1 MAVVITVVVLLAG
14 CTYVIKKD
22 DGDYKEK
29 DWTSTTYVAST
40 YTNNAKVTNSGIT
53 TQASSEEL
61 WNKMDEA
68 GNNIQNYLDTPEE
81 LEKLMNAEIIT
92 QYPHIGKGE
101 LDGIIKFKRNKTD
114 GTSTDLKFIE
124 QAEFNQYVEDEN
136 ENVLDYFTLDDYG
149 NLMIA
154 VIDTKSEE
162 LVSND
167 GININ
172 SLDIKEINYGTLSE
186 ENKQSDGKYYK
197 KESIINKEL
206 INYKSAVQQYTMPFQ
221 YLWALLVVGEDK
233 EFVLELA
240 DLVENSE
247 IVIEIYDNI
256 TKSTD
261 VDVYSYNK
269 ETRIDKYVRLN
280 VDDDYGATGYATER
294 YWLSED
300 SPNANKN
307 YDSNYLAS
315 YEKSEEDYNIT
326 YTKVTEKNSIMYDV
340 TKADVWIVD
349 YSKEY
354 EYQEGNKEE
363 TEENN
368 KTLDNTDYILNEQ
381 TSTNSNDDSSLLE
394 DQEAQDFASEI
405 KEFIEENANNTDSI
419 ENEVDGNEDEEIEVN
434 VDVEYVE
441 LKHYDHKIN
450 VNKAST
456 EATISQKYVAG
467 NVINNPKVNNNN
479 NEINFVT
486 LLKKS
491 EYKGLR
497 QELTSEITSWFI
509 EILESNPDTVN
520 MVDLTKYLLYKV
532 TDNDYGVTNYDFKE
546 FSNVNFYNY
555 AGVYGNSL
563 QEKVWFA
570 LKELGYSDVSVAGAM
585 GNIHYESGGFNSDAV
600 EKSTGQGI
608 GLVQWSFGRRTALES
623 YAESKGVSWTD
634 EDSQIEFLIAE
645 IAGVG
650 PAVKFAT
657 LQMIAATYDGVT
669 YEASAWENAMTVEDA
684 TRAFGAC
691 FERPKESEYIN
702 SIEERIEWAEKYYKE
717 FSGLKKPDGEYTPIS
732 EDVVLGTF
740 KSDITGKTFR
750 IFNQMKIDGWRGL
763 CNNAAAITIASGYT
777 TDSNEKLIS
786 VANNSARFPLASGIE
801 GTKTFFNRYGLTAEW
816 STSDN
821 LNYMATLK
829 ANLLAKKYAA
839 IHVRSI
845 QYQYPYVGASGK
857 RWCSEKSAMHWVAIL
872 GYRCEGGRDKIFVGD
887 PGAGNTGWYDIGE
900 FSLTT
905 NGQFID
911 SIYYIWEK

>member
-40 YTNNAKVTNSGIT
+40 YTNNAKVTSSGIT

-221 YLWALLVVGEDK
+221 YLWTLLVVGEDK

-294 YWLSED
+294 YWLSKD

-349 YSKEY
+349 YSK
-354 EYQEGNKEE
+354 
-363 TEENN
+363 
-368 KTLDNTDYILNEQ
+368 
-381 TSTNSNDDSSLLE
+381 
-394 DQEAQDFASEI
+394 
-405 KEFIEENANNTDSI
+405 
-419 ENEVDGNEDEEIEVN
+419 
-434 VDVEYVE
+434 
-441 LKHYDHKIN
+441 
-450 VNKAST
+450 KA
-456 EATISQKYVAG
+456 
-467 NVINNPKVNNNN
+467 
-479 NEINFVT
+479 
-486 LLKKS
+486 
-491 EYKGLR
+491 
-497 QELTSEITSWFI
+497 
-509 EILESNPDTVN
+509 
-520 MVDLTKYLLYKV
+520 
-532 TDNDYGVTNYDFKE
+532 
-546 FSNVNFYNY
+546 
-555 AGVYGNSL
+555 
-563 QEKVWFA
+563 
-570 LKELGYSDVSVAGAM
+570 
-585 GNIHYESGGFNSDAV
+585 
-600 EKSTGQGI
+600 
-608 GLVQWSFGRRTALES
+608 
-623 YAESKGVSWTD
+623 
-634 EDSQIEFLIAE
+634 
-645 IAGVG
+645 
-650 PAVKFAT
+650 
-657 LQMIAATYDGVT
+657 
-669 YEASAWENAMTVEDA
+669 
-684 TRAFGAC
+684 
-691 FERPKESEYIN
+691 
-702 SIEERIEWAEKYYKE
+702 
-717 FSGLKKPDGEYTPIS
+717 
-732 EDVVLGTF
+732 
-740 KSDITGKTFR
+740 
-750 IFNQMKIDGWRGL
+750 
-763 CNNAAAITIASGYT
+763 
-777 TDSNEKLIS
+777 
-786 VANNSARFPLASGIE
+786 
-801 GTKTFFNRYGLTAEW
+801 
-816 STSDN
+816 
-821 LNYMATLK
+821 
-829 ANLLAKKYAA
+829 
-839 IHVRSI
+839 
-845 QYQYPYVGASGK
+845 
-857 RWCSEKSAMHWVAIL
+857 
-872 GYRCEGGRDKIFVGD
+872 
-887 PGAGNTGWYDIGE
+887 
-900 FSLTT
+900 
-905 NGQFID
+905 
-911 SIYYIWEK
+911 